1 MSSRVRKRNK
11 IKRFLPS
18 RLFLIIGVAI
28 LVLFSVSL
36 GKEVIRR
43 YEVNK
48 EIQTL
53 EKEVA
58 ELEKQNTEL
67 ADLIQYLNTNSFRE
81 KEARTKLGMAKA
93 GEKVV
98 VIPNVEVAEETA
110 AELVGAPDNVEEL
123 SNPERWFAYFF
134 NQ

>member
-1 MSSRVRKRNK
+1 VKKRNK
-11 IKRFLPS
+11 IKRLLPS
-18 RLFLIIGVAI
+18 RIFLLIGVAV

-36 GKEVIRR
+36 GKEVLRR

-48 EIQTL
+48 EIYTL
-53 EKEVA
+53 EKEVE

-67 ADLIQYLNTNSFRE
+67 ADLIQYLNTNSFKE

-98 VIPNVEVAEETA
+98 VIPDVEVVEGTTTEA
-110 AELVGAPDNVEEL
+110 VGVPDNVEEL

>member
-1 MSSRVRKRNK
+1 MSLRVNK
-11 IKRFLPS
+11 KNKLNKFLPS
-18 RLFLIIGVAI
+18 RLFLIIGVAV
-28 LVLFSVSL
+28 LVFFSVSL
-36 GKEVIRR
+36 AKEIIRR

-48 EIQTL
+48 DIQ
-53 EKEVA
+53 
-58 ELEKQNTEL
+58 ELEQEVSELENQNEEL
-67 ADLIQYLNTNSFRE
+67 ADLIQYLNTDSFKE

-98 VIPNVEVAEETA
+98 VIPDEALVEEVTTET
-110 AELVGAPDNVEEL
+110 VDAPDNVDEL

>member
-1 MSSRVRKRNK
+1 M
-11 IKRFLPS
+11 
-18 RLFLIIGVAI
+18 

-36 GKEVIRR
+36 GKEVVRR

-48 EIQTL
+48 EIQAL
-53 EKEVA
+53 EKEVE
-58 ELEKQNTEL
+58 ELENQNTEL

-81 KEARTKLGMAKA
+81 KEARTKLGMAKE

-98 VIPNVEVAEETA
+98 VIPNIEVVAETA
-110 AELVGAPDNVEEL
+110 TEAVGVPDNVEEL